1 MSTDQLL
8 RYKEHYE
15 FMLEDMNLDRRH
27 ERFIRE
33 RLAVTIQ
40 LLKESEL

>member
-8 RYKEHYE
+8 RYKKHYE

-33 RLAVTIQ
+33 RLAATIQ
-40 LLKESEL
+40 LLEESQV